1 MAAYLVK
8 RLALTIPVVIGILL
22 VTFAIKALIPSDA
35 VTAMYQGQMSEQE
48 AAEAIATMRA
58 HYHLDKPWYVQFALY
73 AESVAHGDLGESIR
87 TRQPVLDEIGYR
99 YLNTLKLT
107 FAALAIGIAIGVTSG
122 ILAAYKK
129 DTWLDV
135 TAMTI
140 SLFGISM
147 PAFFSSLVVILV
159 FAVWLQWVPV
169 IPQGWLAL
177 LLPAAT
183 LGLIEAAPLARI
195 TRSSML
201 DILGRDYIRAARAK
215 GLSESAVLIHHA
227 LPNALLAVA
236 TIIGLQIGSLLGG
249 AFIVEIIFGWRGI
262 GELAVKAIQWRDFT
276 ITQGIILIGAGSYV
290 LINLAIDLLYMW
302 IDPRIDYGSA
312 S

>member
-8 RLALTIPVVIGILL
+8 RLALTVPVVIGILL

-35 VTAMYQGQMSEQE
+35 VTVMFQGQMSEQE
-48 AAEAIATMRA
+48 AAEAIANMRVQ
-58 HYHLDKPWYVQFALY
+58 YHLDRPWYEQFALY
-73 AESVAHGDLGESIR
+73 TMSVARGDLGESIR

-99 YLNTLKLT
+99 YLNTLELT
-107 FAALAIGIAIGVTSG
+107 FAALAIGILVGVSSG
-122 ILAAYKK
+122 IVAAYKK
-129 DTWLDV
+129 DSWLDV

-159 FAVWLQWVPV
+159 FAVWLRWVPV
-169 IPQGWLAL
+169 IPHGWLGL
-177 LLPAAT
+177 FMPAAT

-215 GLSESAVLIHHA
+215 GLGEAAVLMHHA

-262 GELAVKAIQWRDFT
+262 GELAVKAVQWRDFT

-290 LINLAIDLLYMW
+290 LINLAIDILYTW
-302 IDPRIDYGSA
+302 IDPRIDYGSG